1 MTPPAVLCSGLV
13 RIFTTAGVEVQAL
26 QGLDLVVERGEL
38 LAIVGASGSGKS
50 TLLGILSGLDTP
62 TAGRVEVAGRDVLTL
77 TERERVD
84 FRRRTVGFVWQQTAR
99 NLLPYLSIEDNISVV
114 AAVARTPRRERAA
127 RVDEMVGLLG
137 LGDVRDRRPGALSGG
152 QQQRAAIAVALVNE
166 PDVLLTDE
174 PTGELDEAATVDV
187 LEALRGINRERG
199 VTTVIVTH
207 DAGVSD
213 HVGRTVRIRDGRTST
228 ETLRR
233 LSADQRSVDAQ
244 HAAEEFAVLDRFG
257 RLQLPEEFTG
267 ALGLRDRVRL
277 GLEPDHIRVES
288 GEAAARA
295 EELPRADPVP
305 PADPPRPADPLPP
318 AGVRKTRWRS
328 TASR

>member
-26 QGLDLVVERGEL
+26 QGLDLLVERGEL

-77 TERERVD
+77 TERQRVD

-99 NLLPYLSIEDNISVV
+99 NLLPYLSVEENIRVV
-114 AAVARTPRRERAA
+114 AAVARGPRRLRAQ

-137 LGDVRDRRPGALSGG
+137 LGAVRDRRPVALSGG

-187 LEALRGINRERG
+187 LEALRSINRENG

-207 DAGVSD
+207 DSGVSD
-213 HVGRTVRIRDGRTST
+213 HVSRTVRIRDGRTST

-233 LSADQRSVDAQ
+233 LSGGEQ
-244 HAAEEFAVLDRFG
+244 AAEEFAVLDRFG

-277 GLEPDHIRVES
+277 GLEADHIRVES
-288 GEAAARA
+288 GREAGEPEPEAAPDAV
-295 EELPRADPVP
+295 VP
-305 PADPPRPADPLPP
+305 DPPRRRGRHSLPE
-318 AGVRKTRWRS
+318 GD
-328 TASR
+328 AS